1 MTIAEL
7 KQYRNICA
15 EIQDLEDDLN
25 VNHYVG
31 DTVQSATRFPH
42 KNHNVHIEGY
52 KPDGGTVAK
61 LARLAERKKQRDSID
76 QFVESI
82 SDYKLKKAVKLYYI
96 NPIEDGEDKPTWEM
110 VVDEIGQGA
119 TSESI
124 RQTVMRYIK
133 NFK

>member
-42 KNHNVHIEGY
+42 ENHNVNIEGY

-82 SDYKLKKAVKLYYI
+82 SDYKLIKAVSLSLWI
-96 NPIEDGEDKPTWEM
+96 
-110 VVDEIGQGA
+110 
-119 TSESI
+119 
-124 RQTVMRYIK
+124 
-133 NFK
+133 